1 MSTSAS
7 PPIIPAD
14 YLTYMSVV
22 TWVVPFI
29 VTFYA
34 GVTVMYYFNSLGL
47 QTMFKWSLLVSAL
60 LLTGILIYAF
70 IYNKSKNVP
79 LPTPVIM
86 SLAGCIAG
94 IIPVFF
100 AYMSISGGQSKQNGG
115 NNLGNTVNMNSRN
128 VNNTKNNAN
137 NNKNMV

>member
-1 MSTSAS
+1 
-7 PPIIPAD
+7 
-14 YLTYMSVV
+14 MSVV

-60 LLTGILIYAF
+60 LLTGILIYAY
-70 IYNKSKNVP
+70 IYNKSNNVP

-86 SLAGCIAG
+86 SLAGCIVG
-94 IIPVFF
+94 IIPVFV
-100 AYMSISGGQSKQNGG
+100 AYMSIGSGPSKQNGG
-115 NNLGNTVNMNSRN
+115 NNIMNTVNMNSRN
-128 VNNTKNNAN
+128 NRNNNGNNSGNNNGN
-137 NNKNMV
+137 NNKNAV